1 MGAYAPTPLI
11 NDEIYKKL
19 EDRVIKPTLKGM
31 QEENAPFEG
40 VLFIG
45 VMVVKGEPIV
55 LEYNVRFGDPECEIL
70 MPLIESKVSELFY
83 YGATKQL
90 DKLDI
95 IIKNEFAVGV
105 VMASENY
112 PYSASAH
119 SIITIDN
126 IVDKDLLNNSHIS
139 FAGVEEKDGKLLAT
153 GGRVLVCVGVGKSI
167 KEARDRAYLL
177 SSEVHFDGKKFR
189 NDIAYQALKN

>member
-1 MGAYAPTPLI
+1 
-11 NDEIYKKL
+11 
-19 EDRVIKPTLKGM
+19 M

-45 VMVVKGEPIV
+45 IMVVKGEPIV

-95 IIKNEFAVGV
+95 KFKNKFAVGV
-105 VMASENY
+105 VMASANY
-112 PYSASAH
+112 PYSSSAP
-119 SIITIDN
+119 SIISLSN
-126 IVDKDLLNNSHIS
+126 IVDKELLENSHIS
-139 FAGVEEKDGKLLAT
+139 FAGVEKKDGNLIAT
-153 GGRVLVCVGVGKSI
+153 GGRVAVCVAIGDSI

-177 SSEVHFDGKKFR
+177 SSEISFDGKKFR
-189 NDIAYQALKN
+189 SDIAYQALK